1 MSDDTELFRRLNT
14 EMRRGLQK
22 IHKEIT
28 NAALPSAEK
37 TDALF
42 QEAST
47 QLTEVIATTQQATET
62 IMDIVERH
70 MDAQMNA
77 ADTLEALR
85 QGTASPEAV
94 DSLAEWN
101 TSLGD
106 DLTNL
111 MTALSFQ
118 DLTGQRIKKVVEALG
133 KIEET
138 VVELYV
144 FSGVVLQG
152 NEVDPQKGVDQL
164 EAEAHDAVEQVKAVR
179 RSTLKGP
186 TNDASQ
192 AQIDSLL
199 KQMGMD

>member
-1 MSDDTELFRRLNT
+1 MSDDKELFRRLNT
-14 EMRRGLQK
+14 KMRRGLEK
-22 IHKEIT
+22 IHEEIT

-37 TDALF
+37 TNALF
-42 QEAST
+42 QEASV
-47 QLTEVIATTQQATET
+47 QLTEVIATTEQAAET

-70 MDAQMNA
+70 MDAQMKA
-77 ADTLEALR
+77 ADTLKAVR
-85 QGTASPEAV
+85 QGTASPEDV
-94 DSLAEWN
+94 DCLAAWN
-101 TSLGD
+101 ASLGE

-111 MTALSFQ
+111 ITTLSFQ
-118 DLTGQRIKKVVEALG
+118 DLTGQRIKKVVDALG

-152 NEVDPQKGVDQL
+152 SEADPQKGMDQL
-164 EAEAHDAVEQVKAVR
+164 EAEAHNAVEQVKAV

-199 KQMGMD
+199 KQLGME